1 MNFGSFLQT
10 VGENA
15 GRSRLEREAR
25 QKQQEEN
32 ILKMLQAG
40 FVRTPQPNQ
49 QGATGFFDRL
59 NQGLNY
65 SPEMDPAPSFEM
77 ADHHPAKVAEAQRLH
92 EAKENKA
99 RYEHEMLKQDDVQAF
114 EGRWDEKIAKEW
126 ESKLLKLE
134 AEDALRVI
142 QSKIDN
148 TETQHYLDNLPMYQ
162 KIKDRILEAN
172 ASLKEAEADEARISA
187 DRAEFEFKEFKEYK
201 GARQHLLNNEVKQS
215 DLDLIEKQY
224 FFKTDPNGNEY
235 LWNRDPKAGEPNA
248 VLVWEKPPEDQEE
261 KMLLRANAV
270 AQVVAS
276 LKEAGLKDQADAY
289 AGLLGE
295 DDDDMVVNLALKDLT
310 AEEKNIANLFLDSG
324 KKSVGQ
330 ILHEQG
336 MDPEDYDYASPTGVV
351 QGIRFQSGSPNKDV
365 PNEIR
370 RGRFGRGGG
379 GNQFSQ
385 ASGRYREWVEEKKRE
400 GAKKRAQGIYSNP
413 RHRMQGN

>member
-1 MNFGSFLQT
+1 MNFGAFLQT

-15 GRSRLEREAR
+15 GRSRLERDAR

-40 FVRTPQPNQ
+40 FVHTPQPNQ

-65 SPEMDPAPSFEM
+65 RPEMDPAPIFEM
-77 ADHHPAKVAEAQRLH
+77 AGHHPAKVAEAQRLH

-148 TETQHYLDNLPMYQ
+148 TEAQHYLDNLSMYQ

-172 ASLKEAEADEARISA
+172 ALLKESEAAKAEIGA
-187 DRAEFEFKEFKEYK
+187 DRAEVEFKEFKEYK
-201 GARQHLLNNEVKQS
+201 SARQHLLNNEVKQS

-235 LWNRDPKAGEPNA
+235 LWNRDPKAGEPDA

-276 LKEAGLKDQADAY
+276 LKEAGLGDQADAY

-295 DDDDMVVNLALKDLT
+295 DL
-310 AEEKNIANLFLDSG
+310 
-324 KKSVGQ
+324 
-330 ILHEQG
+330 
-336 MDPEDYDYASPTGVV
+336 
-351 QGIRFQSGSPNKDV
+351 PN
-365 PNEIR
+365 PA
-370 RGRFGRGGG
+370 GR
-379 GNQFSQ
+379 
-385 ASGRYREWVEEKKRE
+385 
-400 GAKKRAQGIYSNP
+400 P
-413 RHRMQGN
+413 HR